1 MKIGLKYNKFSLSKR
16 IFIAMI
22 FLVIIA
28 SILIVSI
35 TIYQYKEQANDYHL
49 NRLKRKE
56 EAIKSALAYD
66 FDRITKNKFKKSTDH
81 KLEIEYLIKVLDE
94 KLKEIADVHNLDINI
109 YDLNGKLLRSSK
121 VKFPKDTAFFNLTPY
136 VLNKINKS
144 EEHRLVLPTESPD
157 GKKFMS
163 SYSFIK
169 DANAKVI
176 GVIGVPYLQDNT
188 FQDEELKEFLER
200 LTFVY
205 LFILLIAI
213 TIAYFLS
220 KYITKSLEYV
230 SEKMRKTTLEKSNER
245 IILKDKSEEITKLVA
260 SYNSM
265 IDQLEESAVKL
276 AQIERKS
283 AWREMAKQVAHEI
296 KNPLTPMRLTIQ
308 SFEYDFDP
316 SDPKIK
322 QKLHE
327 YSESLIQQIDTMS
340 SIASAFS
347 NFAQMP
353 TQKKEKL
360 NVVEEVKKDLS
371 IFQEPYIEFHP
382 QKENIFAKLDKIQLS
397 RIVTNLIT
405 NAIHALSNVAN
416 PKIEIFVL
424 EDLKNVTL
432 KIKDN
437 GKGISKKNALKI
449 FEPKFT
455 TKSSGMGLGLSMVKN
470 IVEAY
475 NGEIS
480 FESELKAGTIFT
492 VTLPKE

>member
-1 MKIGLKYNKFSLSKR
+1 MKIGLHYNKFSLSTR

-22 FLVIIA
+22 FLVVIA
-28 SILIVSI
+28 SILIASI
-35 TIYQYKEQANDYHL
+35 TIYHYKEQAHDYHL

-56 EAIKSALAYD
+56 EAIKSALAYE
-66 FDRITKNKFKKSTDH
+66 FNEITNNKYLNYSDQ
-81 KLEIEYLIKVLDE
+81 KLEIEYLTKILDK

-109 YDLNGKLLRSSK
+109 YDLNGELLRSSK
-121 VKFPKDTAFFNLTPY
+121 VKYPNDTVFLNLSPF
-136 VLNKINKS
+136 VLNKIEKS
-144 EEHRLVLPTESPD
+144 VDHRLVLPTKSPD

-169 DANAKVI
+169 DGNSKSI

-200 LTFVY
+200 LSFVY
-205 LFILLIAI
+205 LFILLIAV

-220 KYITKSLEYV
+220 KYITRSLEYV
-230 SEKMRKTTLEKSNER
+230 SDKMRITTLEKSNEK
-245 IILKDKSEEITKLVA
+245 IILKDNSVEITKLVD
-260 SYNSM
+260 SYNRM
-265 IDQLEESAVKL
+265 IDQIEESAVKL
-276 AQIERKS
+276 AQVERKS

-296 KNPLTPMRLTIQ
+296 KNPLTPMRLTVQ

-316 SDPKIK
+316 SDPDIK

-353 TQKKEKL
+353 VQKKEEL
-360 NVVEEVKKDLS
+360 DVIEEVKKDLS
-371 IFQEPYIEFHP
+371 IFQEAYIEFHP
-382 QKENIFAKLDKIQLS
+382 KKKSIFAKLDKIQLS
-397 RIVTNLIT
+397 RVVTNLIT
-405 NAIHALSNVAN
+405 NSIHALSDVEK
-416 PKIEIFVL
+416 PRIDIFVS
-424 EDLKNVTL
+424 EDQDHVII

-437 GKGISKKNALKI
+437 GKGISKMNANKI

-475 NGEIS
+475 DGDIS
-480 FESELKAGTIFT
+480 FESELKVGTIFT

>member
-1 MKIGLKYNKFSLSKR
+1 MKLEMNYNKFSLRTR
-16 IFIAMI
+16 IFLAMI

-28 SILIVSI
+28 SVLIAVV
-35 TIYQYKEQANDYHL
+35 TIYQYKEQAQDYHL
-49 NRLKRKE
+49 NRLERKE
-56 EAIKSALAYD
+56 EAIKSALAYE
-66 FDRITKNKFKKSTDH
+66 FNRVTYNKFNKDSDH
-81 KLEIEYLIKVLDE
+81 ELEMDYLIQVLDE
-94 KLKEIADVHNLDINI
+94 KLKEIADIHNLDINI
-109 YDLNGKLLRSSK
+109 YNLDGTSIRSSK
-121 VKFPKDTAFFNLTPY
+121 IRYPNDTSFSNLSLF
-136 VLNKINKS
+136 VLNKIKKN
-144 EEHRLVLPTESPD
+144 ENHRLVLPIQTPD

-169 DANAKVI
+169 DQRSKPI

-188 FQDEELKEFLER
+188 FQDEELKEFLVR
-200 LTFVY
+200 LSVVY
-205 LFILLIAI
+205 LFILMIAVA
-213 TIAYFLS
+213 IAYFLS
-220 KYITKSLEYV
+220 KFITKSLEYV
-230 SEKMRKTTLEKSNER
+230 SEKMRKTTLEQSNEK
-245 IILKDKSEEITKLVA
+245 IILKDTSEEITKLVE

-276 AQIERKS
+276 AQIERNS

-296 KNPLTPMRLTIQ
+296 KNPLTPMRLTVQ

-316 SDPKIK
+316 SDTEIK

-353 TQKKEKL
+353 TQKKEEL

-382 QKENIFAKLDKIQLS
+382 KKENIFAKLDKIQLS

-424 EDLKNVTL
+424 EDSKNVTL

-437 GKGISKKNALKI
+437 GKGISKKNESKI

-475 NGEIS
+475 GGDIS
-480 FESELKAGTIFT
+480 FESELKIGTIFT

>member
-1 MKIGLKYNKFSLSKR
+1 MKSGINYNKFSLRTR
-16 IFIAMI
+16 IFITMI

-28 SILIVSI
+28 SVLIAVV
-35 TIYQYKEQANDYHL
+35 TIYQYNEQAEDYHL
-49 NRLKRKE
+49 NRLERKE
-56 EAIKSALAYD
+56 EAIKSALAYE
-66 FDRITKNKFKKSTDH
+66 FNRITKNKFSRYSDH
-81 KLEIEYLIKVLDE
+81 ELEVEYLTQVLDE
-94 KLKEIADVHNLDINI
+94 KLKEIADIHNLDINI
-109 YDLNGKLLRSSK
+109 YDLKGNLLRSSR
-121 VKFPKDTAFFNLTPY
+121 VRYPNDTTTSNLSQF
-136 VLNKINKS
+136 VLNKIFES
-144 EEHRLVLPTESPD
+144 SEHRLVLPIESPD

-163 SYSFIK
+163 SYSIIK
-169 DANAKVI
+169 DPKFKPI

-200 LTFVY
+200 LSFVY
-205 LFILLIAI
+205 IFILIIAI
-213 TIAYFLS
+213 AIAYFLS

-245 IILKDKSEEITKLVA
+245 ILLKNTSEEITKLIE

-265 IDQLEESAVKL
+265 IDQIEESAVKL

-296 KNPLTPMRLTIQ
+296 KNPLTPMRLTVQ
-308 SFEYDFDP
+308 SFEYDFD
-316 SDPKIK
+316 STDPDIK
-322 QKLHE
+322 HKLHE

-353 TQKKEKL
+353 TQNKEEL
-360 NVVEEVKKDLS
+360 NVVEEVKKDL
-371 IFQEPYIEFHP
+371 
-382 QKENIFAKLDKIQLS
+382 NIFYESYIYYQPKKEIILAKLDKIQLA
-397 RIVTNLIT
+397 RVVTNLVT
-405 NAIHALSNVAN
+405 NAIHASSEIENPRIDIIVTEDAENVII
-416 PKIEIFVL
+416 KV
-424 EDLKNVTL
+424 
-432 KIKDN
+432 KDN
-437 GKGISKKNALKI
+437 GKGISTDNISKI

-480 FESELKAGTIFT
+480 FESELKVGTIFT

>member
-1 MKIGLKYNKFSLSKR
+1 M
-16 IFIAMI
+16 
-22 FLVIIA
+22 
-28 SILIVSI
+28 
-35 TIYQYKEQANDYHL
+35 
-49 NRLKRKE
+49 
-56 EAIKSALAYD
+56 
-66 FDRITKNKFKKSTDH
+66 
-81 KLEIEYLIKVLDE
+81 
-94 KLKEIADVHNLDINI
+94 
-109 YDLNGKLLRSSK
+109 
-121 VKFPKDTAFFNLTPY
+121 
-136 VLNKINKS
+136 
-144 EEHRLVLPTESPD
+144 
-157 GKKFMS
+157 
-163 SYSFIK
+163 
-169 DANAKVI
+169 NAKVI

-200 LTFVY
+200 LSLVY
-205 LFILLIAI
+205 LFILLIAV

-230 SEKMRKTTLEKSNER
+230 SEKMRKTTLEKSNEK
-245 IILKDKSEEITKLVA
+245 IILKDSSEEITKLVV

-276 AQIERKS
+276 AQIERNS

-296 KNPLTPMRLTIQ
+296 KNPLTPMRLTVQ

-316 SDPKIK
+316 TDPDIK

-353 TQKKEKL
+353 KQKKEEL

-371 IFQEPYIEFHP
+371 IFQESYIDFKP
-382 QKENIFAKLDKIQLS
+382 KKDVILAKLDKIQLS
-397 RIVTNLIT
+397 RVVTNLIT
-405 NAIHALSNVAN
+405 NAIHALSDVENPSINIIVAEEEENVII
-416 PKIEIFVL
+416 KV
-424 EDLKNVTL
+424 
-432 KIKDN
+432 KDN
-437 GKGISKKNALKI
+437 GKGISKNNTSKI

-475 NGEIS
+475 NGKIS
-480 FESELKAGTIFT
+480 FESELKVGTIFT